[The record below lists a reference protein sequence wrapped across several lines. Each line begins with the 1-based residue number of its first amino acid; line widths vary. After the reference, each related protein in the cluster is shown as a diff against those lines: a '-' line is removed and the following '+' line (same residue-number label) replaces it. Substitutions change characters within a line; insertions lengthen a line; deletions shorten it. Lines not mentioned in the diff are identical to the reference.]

1 MEQTLIG
8 TEGYRDALAI
18 RDLTDSA
25 HGAHALQLLVH
36 SAIDRLR
43 AAWDCPVIVHRAHP
57 AVPVAENYEL
67 LDIPADAAARDARY
81 TRYVSADTVLRT
93 STSAMIPSLL
103 PSIAAADY
111 ADVLLACVG
120 LVYRRDRIDRQSVGE
135 PHQLDLWRIR
145 RRPVGDAELQEMVA
159 AIVEALL
166 PDCEYRTNATR
177 HPYTLN
183 GLEIEARSGQSWV
196 EIAECGLASPRVLG
210 RGGLPVDRCSG
221 LAMGIGLDR
230 VLMLRKGID
239 DIRLLRSADERV
251 ASQMLDLSRY
261 RAVSAMPPIRRD
273 LSIAVAA
280 GTSAEQLGDRV
291 RLALG
296 ERAGAVEVVEVLSET
311 PAEEL
316 PSQAAARLGIS
327 PDQRNLLV
335 KVILRHPTRTLT
347 GDEAN
352 RLRDQVYEA
361 IHEGTAWQWA
371 GR

>member
-8 TEGYRDALAI
+8 TEAYRDALAI

-36 SAIDRLR
+36 SAINRLR
-43 AAWDCPVIVHRAHP
+43 AAWGCPVIVHRAHP
-57 AVPVAENYEL
+57 AVPVVENYEL
-67 LDIPADAAARDARY
+67 LDIPADAAARDARH

-135 PHQLDLWRIR
+135 PHQLDLWRIC
-145 RRPVGDAELQEMVA
+145 RRPVGDAELREMVA
-159 AIVEALL
+159 AVVEALL
-166 PDCEYRTNATR
+166 PNCEYRTNATR
-177 HPYTLN
+177 HPYTVN

-210 RGGLPVDRCSG
+210 RGGLPVDRYSG

-251 ASQMLDLSRY
+251 ASQMLDLTRY
-261 RAVSAMPPIRRD
+261 RPVSAMPPIRRD

-296 ERAGAVEVVEVLSET
+296 ERADAVEVVEVLSET

-327 PDQRNLLV
+327 PGQRNLLV
-335 KVILRHPTRTLT
+335 RVILRHPTRTLT
-347 GDEAN
+347 AEEAN
-352 RLRDQVYEA
+352 RLRDQVYVA